1 MDLFNGD
8 DLEIRSTQANSLVTA
23 LDDKN
28 NSNIL
33 YLFLPAVC
41 EKALGVESG
50 AIKDAQI
57 TASSAYSSRHAA
69 YNGRLNR
76 KAGVTNSAGS
86 WTART
91 SNANEWLQIDLGNHY
106 TTVSGVATQ
115 GRNGYGQWVKQYKL
129 QYSNDGTNFQYYREQ
144 GQSSDKVGAHFV
156 STELLP
162 VDSPLPQAPSVKA
175 VLFFGVWNNEMHLN

>member
-33 YLFLPAVC
+33 YLFLLALC
-41 EKALGVESG
+41 EIALGVESG

-76 KAGVTNSAGS
+76 KARVANSAGS

-129 QYSNDGTNFQYYREQ
+129 QYSNDGTNFQYHREQ

-162 VDSPLPQAPSVKA
+162 VDSASPRLPLSR
-175 VLFFGVWNNEMHLN
+175 LYFFWSLE